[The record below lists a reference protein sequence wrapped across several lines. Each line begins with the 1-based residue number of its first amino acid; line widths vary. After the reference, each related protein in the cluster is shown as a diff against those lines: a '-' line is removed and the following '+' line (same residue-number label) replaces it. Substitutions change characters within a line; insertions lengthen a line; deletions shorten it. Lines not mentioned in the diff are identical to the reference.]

1 MAPQRGAA
9 IMRLPLRTLPW
20 LLLAA
25 VVSNAAAAPEA
36 PEATDRSEK
45 SEKSEKADTETS
57 ESGKSDTQKSAQLS
71 LTSSQQQ
78 AVGIRIEHPL
88 PLTRAPSIEAY
99 GTVLD
104 PAALMAD
111 VGRLESSQ
119 AAATAAA
126 ADATRTQQLYR
137 DEAQASLKA
146 WQASQAQAVEA
157 DAQARAAA
165 MSFSMQWGPLANWSV
180 DQRRGLLA
188 ALSKGQQLLLR
199 ADVPGH
205 HVGTAIERRALVEVD
220 GVNVDARV
228 LGALPR
234 TDPQSQS
241 AGWLLQ
247 LEHAPEG
254 FGPGARTLVRLQ
266 STARASGMLVPA
278 AALFYAEDGAYV
290 YRQETTVGADSF
302 HYAAVTVKP
311 LGRVGEAWLVDGL
324 ARTDQIVVQGA
335 GVLWS
340 LQGISSFSA
349 AEEEHD

>member
-1 MAPQRGAA
+1 
-9 IMRLPLRTLPW
+9 MRLLWRILPG

-25 VVSNAAAAPEA
+25 MVTNAAQAPEA
-36 PEATDRSEK
+36 PDGSEKSDKSAK
-45 SEKSEKADTETS
+45 SEKSDAD
-57 ESGKSDTQKSAQLS
+57 KSDDEKSDDDKPADLS
-71 LTSSQQQ
+71 LTPSQQE

-88 PLTRAPSIEAY
+88 ALTHSPPIEAF

-111 VGRLESSQ
+111 LGRLESSQ
-119 AAATAAA
+119 AAASAAA
-126 ADATRTQQLYR
+126 ADASRTQQLYR
-137 DEAQASLKA
+137 DAAQASLKA
-146 WQASQAQAVEA
+146 SQASQAQAVEA

-165 MSFSMQWGPLANWSV
+165 MSFSMQWGPLALWSP
-180 DQRRGLLA
+180 DQRRALLA
-188 ALSKGQQLLLR
+188 ALAKGQQLLLR

-205 HVGTAIERRALVEVD
+205 HVGTAIERAALVEVD
-220 GVNVDARV
+220 GLNVSARV
-228 LGALPR
+228 LGPLPR
-234 TDPQSQS
+234 TDAQSQS
-241 AGWLLQ
+241 AGWLLL

-254 FGPGARTLVRLQ
+254 FGPGARTLVHLQ
-266 STARASGMLVPA
+266 SARATSGMLVPA

-290 YRQETTVGADSF
+290 YRQESSGGSGSF

-311 LGRVGEAWLVDGL
+311 LGRVGNSWLVDGL

>member
-1 MAPQRGAA
+1 
-9 IMRLPLRTLPW
+9 MRLPLRILPW

-25 VVSNAAAAPEA
+25 MVTRAAQAPEA
-36 PEATDRSEK
+36 PDGSQKSEK
-45 SEKSEKADTETS
+45 SEKSAKSEKPE
-57 ESGKSDTQKSAQLS
+57 KSDADKSDDDKPADLS
-71 LTSSQQQ
+71 LTPSQQE

-88 PLTRAPSIEAY
+88 ALTSSLPIEAY

-104 PAALMAD
+104 PAALTAEL
-111 VGRLESSQ
+111 GRLESSQ
-119 AAATAAA
+119 AAASAAA
-126 ADATRTQQLYR
+126 AEASRTRQLYR

-146 WQASQAQAVEA
+146 SQASQAQAVEA

-165 MSFSMQWGPLANWSV
+165 MTFSMQWGPLALWSP
-180 DQRRGLLA
+180 DQRRTLLA
-188 ALSKGQQLLLR
+188 ALAKGQQLLLR

-220 GVNVDARV
+220 GVSVGARV

-266 STARASGMLVPA
+266 SATATSGMLVPA

-290 YRQETTVGADSF
+290 YRQQSSGGTGSF

-311 LGRVGEAWLVDGL
+311 LGRVGNSWLVDGL